1 MAAFDFP
8 SNPSNGDTY
17 TANGVTFVY
26 DSSNGA
32 WKKNP
37 ASLSKGVK
45 GEPGTSIKGDKGDNK
60 GQKGE
65 PGDVTAKC
73 VKGDAGSKGDTGGG
87 APVGQ
92 IIA

>member
-26 DSSNGA
+26 DNSNGA

-37 ASLSKGVK
+37 ASATKGQK
-45 GEPGTSIKGDKGDNK
+45 GEGQKGDKGD
-60 GQKGE
+60 
-65 PGDVTAKC
+65 
-73 VKGDAGSKGDTGGG
+73 TGLSL
-87 APVGQ
+87 
-92 IIA
+92 IHI

>member
-26 DSSNGA
+26 DVSNGA

-37 ASLSKGVK
+37 ASA
-45 GEPGTSIKGDKGDNK
+45 TQGDK
-60 GQKGE
+60 GQKG
-65 PGDVTAKC
+65 
-73 VKGDAGSKGDTGGG
+73 DTGSTGSTG
-87 APVGQ
+87 SP
-92 IIA
+92 